1 MKLHSTDEHAKRMLA
16 NTSQAGCA
24 LTRDQLEDFHR
35 GYERLKSSLTNVKQE
50 LEVTFSRWTDF
61 EQMFDELNA
70 WIKDTEMRMTS
81 DAELKT
87 DILEKKAHLEKM
99 KVRCFFIQTV
109 RCFVKIY
116 HNNCLVICVPGSVM
130 LLWYLE

>member
-1 MKLHSTDEHAKRMLA
+1 MRSSLEHGETKLHSADEHAKRMLA
-16 NTSQAGCA
+16 NTSQTGCA
-24 LTRDQLEDFHR
+24 LTRDQLEDFHH

-87 DILEKKAHLEKM
+87 DISEKKAHLEKI
-99 KVRCFFIQTV
+99 KVCGDFSLKCIV
-109 RCFVKIY
+109 NYCS
-116 HNNCLVICVPGSVM
+116 CLF
-130 LLWYLE
+130 